1 MKKFLHFLKKPIYN
15 ESFVRIEWSDF
26 FILLGVLFLLEMP
39 LGVMIKIII
48 KVSGLEA
55 KHLPSPYLKRIIL
68 GLIIGPF
75 FEELLMRLY
84 LVFTKRN
91 ILLLIVTCF
100 GLALYF
106 FFQEQGIKVV
116 IFIVMFFIF
125 FLVILNFSKCRF
137 FFIKYYMHFFY
148 FTAAVFGLL
157 HISNFTG
164 ITFMNFMLTPIIII
178 PQIIMGLFF
187 GYIRVTYGFFY
198 STVFHSLVNIPIL
211 LSFMI

>member
-1 MKKFLHFLKKPIYN
+1 MIKFLHFLKKPIYN

-26 FILLGVLFLLEMP
+26 FILLGALFLLEMP
-39 LGVMIKIII
+39 LSVMIKMLI
-48 KVSGLEA
+48 KVLGLTS
-55 KHLPSPYLKRIIL
+55 KHLPTPYLKRIIL

-84 LVFTKRN
+84 LVFRKEK
-91 ILLLIVTCF
+91 ILIILVTSL

-106 FFQEQGIKVV
+106 FLREQELKVV
-116 IFIVMFFIF
+116 IFTVMSLFFI
-125 FLVILNFSKCRF
+125 LILLNFSRCRLA
-137 FFIKYYMHFFY
+137 FIKYYMHFFY
-148 FTAAVFGLL
+148 FTAVVFGLL

-164 ITFMNFMLTPIIII
+164 LTFMNFMWAPIIVI

-198 STVFHSLVNIPIL
+198 STIFHSLVNIPIL
-211 LSFMI
+211 FSFMI